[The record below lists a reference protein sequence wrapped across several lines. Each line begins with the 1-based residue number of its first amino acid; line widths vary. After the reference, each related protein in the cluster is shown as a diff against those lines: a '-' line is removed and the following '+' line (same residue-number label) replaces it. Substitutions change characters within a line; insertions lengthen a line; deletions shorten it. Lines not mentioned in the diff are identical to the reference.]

1 MASVP
6 RAPLPALRP
15 GVAVIPMDGAVQ
27 LRVGDEEVHV
37 LRTDAPEH
45 LIRLLAELDGGRE
58 RGAES
63 AARSAEDAHLLDDLV
78 AQLDGAGLLAAAP
91 AEPMTATRVAVVGHA
106 PSADLLAS
114 VLTEHG
120 LSASVSERDQ
130 ITRKGGDPAT
140 LVCVCEAPDLAL
152 QLAIN
157 DAACAART
165 PCLFVDLSHGRHAT
179 VGPFYL
185 PGDGACYRCFRSRLR
200 ENTAA
205 FAELRAAEEQ
215 MLTTGRPLPKIG
227 SLPAHR
233 HLVSGLAAGEIV
245 ALVTRQRPLRTLN
258 RAITVALEQAE
269 MWSEPVWRVPWCE
282 ACGERG
288 AHRDG

>member
-1 MASVP
+1 
-6 RAPLPALRP
+6 
-15 GVAVIPMDGAVQ
+15 MDGAVQ

-45 LIRLLAELDGGRE
+45 LIRLLAALDGERD

-63 AARSAEDAHLLDDLV
+63 AQSSAEDAHLLDDLV
-78 AQLDGAGLLAAAP
+78 AQLDRVGLLAAASP
-91 AEPMTATRVAVVGHA
+91 AVLLATTRVSVVGHA
-106 PSADLLAS
+106 PSAELLAS

-120 LSASVSERDQ
+120 LSASVRERGRPTTNDSA
-130 ITRKGGDPAT
+130 PAA

-185 PGDGACYRCFRSRLR
+185 PEDGACYRCFRSRLR

-215 MLTTGRPLPKIG
+215 MLTTGRPHPKVG
-227 SLPAHR
+227 CLPAHR
-233 HLVSGLAAGEIV
+233 HLVAGLAAGEII
-245 ALVTRQRPLRTLN
+245 AFSTRQNPLRTLN
-258 RAITVALEQAE
+258 RAITVALFQVE

-282 ACGERG
+282 ACGER
-288 AHRDG
+288 AARRDG

>member
-1 MASVP
+1 MASPP

-37 LRTDAPEH
+37 LRTEAPEQ
-45 LIRLLAELDGGRE
+45 LLRLLAALDGA

-63 AARSAEDAHLLDDLV
+63 APRSADEAHALDDLV
-78 AQLDGAGLLAAAP
+78 AQLESVGLLAAARP
-91 AEPMTATRVAVVGHA
+91 GEGLAATRVVVVGHA
-106 PSADLLAS
+106 PSAALLAA
-114 VLTEHG
+114 VLTAHG
-120 LSASVSERDQ
+120 LAASVRERGL
-130 ITRKGGDPAT
+130 GGPDDGAPAA
-140 LVCVCEAPDLAL
+140 LVCVCEAPDLTL

-157 DAACAART
+157 DAACAAQT

-185 PGDGACYRCFRSRLR
+185 PADGACYRCFRARLR

-215 MLTTGRPLPKIG
+215 MLATGRPLPAG
-227 SLPAHR
+227 ECWPAHR
-233 HLVSGLAAGEIV
+233 HLVAGLAAGEIV
-245 ALVTRQRPLRTLN
+245 AFVTRQHPLRTLN
-258 RAITVALEQAE
+258 RAITVALFQAE

-282 ACGERG
+282 ACGERAARQSG
-288 AHRDG
+288 